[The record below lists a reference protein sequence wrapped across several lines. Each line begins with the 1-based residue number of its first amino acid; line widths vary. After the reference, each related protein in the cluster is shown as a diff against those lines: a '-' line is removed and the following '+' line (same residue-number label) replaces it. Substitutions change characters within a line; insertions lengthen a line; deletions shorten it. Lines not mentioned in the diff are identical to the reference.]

1 MRRGTAA
8 ARSPSRGH
16 DGAGRHDL
24 QRRQTRAGAN
34 RRRHCA
40 RSGLLVRREHSRPE
54 LARKLAARGVAAD
67 EAAAAIDKMTAAG
80 WQDDTR
86 FAISLARTRAGSGYG
101 PLRIRAE
108 LATHR
113 LAPEAIAA
121 AFAALAEAGED
132 DWPALARDLVRRR
145 LGPGVSA
152 DANAAAQGRRLADAP
167 RLRWRQHACGDPTG
181 SEDRTIRDGPL
192 SAISSVRASAARC
205 AWPRP
210 ATAC

>member
-1 MRRGTAA
+1 MTA
-8 ARSPSRGH
+8 GDTTH
-16 DGAGRHDL
+16 GGK
-24 QRRQTRAGAN
+24 
-34 RRRHCA
+34 RRRRPEPSPA
-40 RSGLLVRREHSRPE
+40 LRALGLLVRREHSRPE

-86 FAISLARTRAGSGYG
+86 FAISLARTRACNGYG

-113 LAPEAIAA
+113 LAPEAITA

-145 LGPGVSA
+145 LGTEVA
-152 DANAAAQGRRLADAP
+152 VDA
-167 RLRWRQHACGDPTG
+167 RLRRKAADLLMRRGFDGDSMRAAIRQDT
-181 SEDRTIRDGPL
+181 DD
-192 SAISSVRASAARC
+192 
-205 AWPRP
+205 
-210 ATAC
+210 